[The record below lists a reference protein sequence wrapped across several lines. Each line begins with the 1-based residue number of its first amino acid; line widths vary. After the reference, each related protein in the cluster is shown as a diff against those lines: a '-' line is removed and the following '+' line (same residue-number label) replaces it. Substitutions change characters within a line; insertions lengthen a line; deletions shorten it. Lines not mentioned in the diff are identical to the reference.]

1 MATRFR
7 LGGSPKYSLP
17 RLQSY
22 ALRALG
28 LRIHSREEMRRKLAA
43 RAGEAEFVDAVMERL
58 DQAGLLDDRQ
68 FAVEF
73 ARFRAHRRRLGRI
86 RIAAELRQRGVAD
99 EFISEALDA
108 ALPTEEDEAVL
119 VRRRITKRLESGR
132 ARTIDAK
139 MFRSLYSA
147 LLRAGFSS
155 AIIRDELFRRPEFS
169 ELGPMSGRSW

>member
-1 MATRFR
+1 MVATRSR
-7 LGGSPKYSLP
+7 RSGPPKYSLP
-17 RLQSY
+17 RLQTY

-43 RAGEAEFVDAVMERL
+43 KAGEAEFVDAVMERL

-99 EFISEALDA
+99 EFISPALDA

-132 ARTIDAK
+132 AVDAK

-147 LLRAGFSS
+147 LLRAGFRS

-169 ELGPMSGRSW
+169 QMGRISGRSW